1 MNTHHKTVVIQ
12 DLREPIFTLKQPK
25 NMFIVTYSEINQR
38 ESEHRYINWPFASFF
53 LNYQLLI
60 FVNHVNSL
68 QKLNLKISKHDNFTS
83 STKEVTP

>member
-38 ESEHRYINWPFASFF
+38 ESEHRYINWPFAFFF
-53 LNYQLLI
+53 LLSV
-60 FVNHVNSL
+60 VNFCKSC
-68 QKLNLKISKHDNFTS
+68 KFSPKT
-83 STKEVTP
+83 